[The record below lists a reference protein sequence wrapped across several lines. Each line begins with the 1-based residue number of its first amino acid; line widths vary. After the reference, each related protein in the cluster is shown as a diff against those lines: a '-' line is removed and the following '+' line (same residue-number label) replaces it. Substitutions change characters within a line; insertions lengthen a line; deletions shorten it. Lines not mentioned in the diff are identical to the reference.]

1 MKTILLI
8 VFFAASTSVVK
19 AEWVDPPSEAERLA
33 KYHATINQQY
43 NTAKQEIQPSAIGNL
58 PIGTALSAGALA
70 YSLRDLDTSNPSH
83 VGTAVGAA
91 SSMLPHVSNWTSSSA
106 LRSLGWR

>member
-19 AEWVDPPSEAERLA
+19 AEWVDPPTEAERLA
-33 KYHATINQQY
+33 KYQAAVDHQY
-43 NTAKQEIQPSAIGNL
+43 NTAKQEIQPSAIGKL
-58 PIGTALSAGALA
+58 PIGAALSAGSLA
-70 YSLRDLDTSNPSH
+70 YSLRNLDTSNPSH

-91 SSMLPHVSNWTSSSA
+91 SSMLPHVSDWTASSA
-106 LRSLGWR
+106 LRSIGWR